1 MQRVDRDGVLEWVNR
16 YEQVW
21 RDEDGAGIPTLFSA
35 DARYRRSP
43 YEASI
48 VGDAAITEFWGAD
61 DGEAFT
67 MEASVVAVDGVDAVV
82 RADVR
87 YGEDRTLWVLHF
99 ADDGRVDDFE
109 EWPLARQAV
118 HRRRL
123 TGDEGARRCAPGG
136 FQPSLLRP
144 GERPLEVPHAG
155 EAIEGPADDL
165 ARPVDGVRAGLGVV
179 GTAQHLGAPR

>member
-1 MQRVDRDGVLEWVNR
+1 MQSVDRDAVLEWVNR

-21 RDEDGAGIPTLFSA
+21 RDEDGAAIPTLFSA

-48 VGDAAITEFWGAD
+48 VGDAAITEFWRAD

-67 MEASVVAVDGVDAVV
+67 MDASVVAVDGADAVV

-87 YGEDRTLWVLHF
+87 YGEPFRQEYRTLWVLHF

-109 EWPLARQAV
+109 EWPYWP
-118 HRRRL
+118 
-123 TGDEGARRCAPGG
+123 DKPFIAPG
-136 FQPSLLRP
+136 
-144 GERPLEVPHAG
+144 
-155 EAIEGPADDL
+155 D
-165 ARPVDGVRAGLGVV
+165 
-179 GTAQHLGAPR
+179 